1 MRHAAS
7 AVCQYRGWKADCCD
21 ARTAIDPGGAG
32 AGSLALSL
40 YRGGH
45 TTLTIAKENER
56 QSYFFLLISS
66 GSKCQA
72 VQIILNMSLLLRLSL
87 DCQESERACA
97 ASFLLTGGGGLTTP
111 SRLTPAFLV
120 SCLGRNWVIRPWLPL
135 PAIVRQ
141 ILL

>member
-1 MRHAAS
+1 MNICGMQP
-7 AVCQYRGWKADCCD
+7 VQYVSIGVGKQ
-21 ARTAIDPGGAG
+21 IVVMPGPQSTRAGAG

-66 GSKCQA
+66 GSKCHA
-72 VQIILNMSLLLRLSL
+72 VQIILNMSLHLLRLSL

-97 ASFLLTGGGGLTTP
+97 ASFLLTGGGRADHPVPPHPGIPGVLP
-111 SRLTPAFLV
+111 GAQ
-120 SCLGRNWVIRPWLPL
+120 LGD
-135 PAIVRQ
+135 
-141 ILL
+141 